1 MPYPPRMTVLRSFG
15 TAQLKPIEGAKLF
28 QSLGWTSLLAFGE
41 PLPTNSVAVSDG
53 LALPQSPAP
62 GCHHTSKLLPEHPKS
77 AAAPEPN
84 FDVYRPARPYWSYTT
99 PYLS

>member
-1 MPYPPRMTVLRSFG
+1 MTVLPSFG
-15 TAQLKPIEGAKLF
+15 TFQLKPSEGAKLF
-28 QSLGWTSLLAFGE
+28 QSLGWTSLSGLGE
-41 PLPTNSVAVSDG
+41 SLPTNSVDVSEG

-62 GCHHTSKLLPEHPKS
+62 GCHITAKLLPEHPKS

-84 FDVYRPARPYWSYTT
+84 FEVYRPARPYWSYTT